1 LLADALAQLPVVWR
15 SGHDVG
21 DDPSLV
27 ARRVLVR
34 ADSAGASH
42 WLAEECVDRSIEL
55 SLGYQID
62 ERVRDGVICVPT
74 GCWHPAVDADGQR
87 RDGAEVVEL
96 VDLVNLDAWPTGHG

>member
-1 LLADALAQLPVVWR
+1 MEFIITRVVAGPSSVGARSRRLVLPLRVRSRGPHVQLLADALAQLPVVWR

-42 WLAEECVDRSIEL
+42 FHR
-55 SLGYQID
+55 
-62 ERVRDGVICVPT
+62 CVPIT
-74 GCWHPAVDADGQR
+74 IDGNSYCMRTHQALATTR
-87 RDGAEVVEL
+87 R
-96 VDLVNLDAWPTGHG
+96 PS